1 MPSNE
6 TEVPEVP
13 ELSASH
19 LMGIAPWVLVVVL
32 VLVLWA
38 VVSWFHR
45 LLVAESRR
53 PLFVAFVLWLLN
65 RHRR

>member
-1 MPSNE
+1 M
-6 TEVPEVP
+6 T

-19 LMGIAPWVLVVVL
+19 VLSIAPWVLVVVL
-32 VLVLWA
+32 VLVLWG
-38 VVSWFHR
+38 VVSWFRR

-53 PLFVAFVLWLLN
+53 LLFVAFVLWLLN

>member
-1 MPSNE
+1 M
-6 TEVPEVP
+6 TV
-13 ELSASH
+13 LSASH
-19 LMGIAPWVLVVVL
+19 LVGIAPWVLVVVL
-32 VLVLWA
+32 VLVLWG

-45 LLVAESRR
+45 LLVAEARR